1 MPTLRTSTE
10 SHCLEILQTW
20 ERSAD
25 WALSL
30 NRDGDSREAMLR
42 DPIMNK
48 RENLN
53 KGCLAE
59 ANRKQKSISNWI
71 LGKDETK
78 CFPNR
83 FWLVI
88 SFFVHSITPRWEFTF
103 LTCYLS
109 MWVQAFGRSK
119 HKYSLKKCSLKTR
132 YSELSQKGFK
142 NKNLQ

>member
-1 MPTLRTSTE
+1 M
-10 SHCLEILQTW
+10 
-20 ERSAD
+20 D

-30 NRDGDSREAMLR
+30 NRVGDSWEAMLR

-53 KGCLAE
+53 KGCLTE

-71 LGKDETK
+71 LGEDENK

-88 SFFVHSITPRWEFTF
+88 RFFVHSITSRWEFTF
-103 LTCYLS
+103 LTCYLRVY
-109 MWVQAFGRSK
+109 VQTFGRSK
-119 HKYSLKKCSLKTR
+119 HKYSLKKCSMKAR
-132 YSELSQKGFK
+132 YYELSQKGFK
-142 NKNLQ
+142 TKKTYNKKNHKINKQ